1 VEVAARPI
9 IPCCISRAIALFI
22 CLIAAATPSAATAV
36 IACCCCCCC
45 CCLPQVSIDGDTFK
59 ALEAAARAE
68 GKSIA
73 HIASEKL
80 QQASGATQ

>member
-1 VEVAARPI
+1 
-9 IPCCISRAIALFI
+9 
-22 CLIAAATPSAATAV
+22 
-36 IACCCCCCC
+36 
-45 CCLPQVSIDGDTFK
+45 VSIDGDTFK